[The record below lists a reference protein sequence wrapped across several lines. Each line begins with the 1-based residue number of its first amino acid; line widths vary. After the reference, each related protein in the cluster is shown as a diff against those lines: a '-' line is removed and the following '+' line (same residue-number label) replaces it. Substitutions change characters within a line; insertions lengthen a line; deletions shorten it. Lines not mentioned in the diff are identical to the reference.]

1 MPQSKTANR
10 QIVLNSRPVGAPTPD
25 NFRTESADV
34 PTPGAVLLRTVWL
47 SLDPYM
53 RGRMSDAPSYAPPA
67 ELGQPMVGGTVSRSS
82 RRTCRRSAKATGGR
96 RRGLAGLCVVRWQR
110 PDSARPRLRPSV
122 VRARRAR
129 HAGLHRLYRPADDR
143 RAEGRRNRGGR
154 GGERCGRRGGRP
166 DRQAEGL
173 PRGRRRGR
181 HRQVCVRDRYAR
193 FRRAST
199 TAIRRSPRS

>member
-34 PTPGAVLLRTVWL
+34 PTPGAGAAAHGLVVARPVHARP
-47 SLDPYM
+47 D
-53 RGRMSDAPSYAPPA
+53 
-67 ELGQPMVGGTVSRSS
+67 E
-82 RRTCRRSAKATGGR
+82 RRTLCAAGRTRPADGRRHRQPGRLVEPAGVPRRRPAGR